1 MANKRRSEPPIPAN
15 FERYLTP
22 KQLAS
27 LGELQNLGWQL
38 AIIRRPK
45 FQPTEVIVQHRDGKY
60 SLLQDN
66 GELDYNN
73 PPKLRRQRVKQQ
85 PVDDGPDPWANAN
98 DDSGWEAREDT
109 AEEAPTQVNSEP
121 LPKGNPKDPGKF
133 IV

>member
-1 MANKRRSEPPIPAN
+1 MSNKRSSEPPIPPN

-22 KQLAS
+22 KQRYALNELES
-27 LGELQNLGWQL
+27 LGWGL

-45 FQPTEVIVQHRDGKY
+45 FKPTEVIVKHRSGKHC
-60 SLLQDN
+60 LLKEN
-66 GELDYNN
+66 GELDYKNS
-73 PPKLRRQRVKQQ
+73 PRLRRQPVKKQ

-98 DDSGWEAREDT
+98 DDSGFVASEDEP
-109 AEEAPTQVNSEP
+109 EEPTQVNNEP